1 MFKKLDEIAKAFFED
16 SSVMEARVKIGSNIL
31 KANGLEG
38 IKEINTHYGKLIIE
52 EVNEDNI
59 MEMVK

>member
-1 MFKKLDEIAKAFFED
+1 MLEKLDELAKAFFED
-16 SSVMEARVKIGSNIL
+16 SSATEAKLKVSINIL
-31 KANGLEG
+31 KANGLDG